1 MSEFLKNY
9 EINVTMRNISD
20 KIVEDSEELEK
31 LKKYN
36 STLIKEI
43 TYLKEKITLY

>member
-1 MSEFLKNY
+1 
-9 EINVTMRNISD
+9 MRNISD

-43 TYLKEKITLY
+43 TYLKEKITLYQAISISLDNTDK